1 MNSTEKRLQT
11 PAHLL
16 NPRAVALL
24 LAICVAT
31 ITLLFL
37 SLVEGVGI
45 EALLVAGAL
54 SFSSCFMLVFV
65 TLKFLIFNELAKI
78 YEELVKLRNKDKS
91 KEKQL
96 NNFPSTN
103 DNLPL
108 VEAAI
113 LPHEK
118 QEKEL
123 SKPSNH
129 PIRRINQ
136 EIVDFA
142 SSKEEELERLRKM
155 EVYRREFLADVSHEL
170 KTPIFAAQGYI
181 LTLLDGAMD
190 DARVRHK
197 FLKKAAKS
205 LNSLNTLVQ
214 DLLTISQLESGFIS
228 MKPEN
233 FDFAELVQDVFDQ
246 LEHKGKK
253 RKVKLRTNFEV
264 EVPCMVYADK
274 ARLTQVMIN
283 LVMNAIKYHK
293 PDGGWVR
300 VTLRNSEEYPEEIII
315 IVSDNGMGIA
325 PEHHARIFERFY
337 RVDKSRSKKQGGT
350 GLGLAI
356 VKHILESH
364 HTKISVESN
373 LEVGTTFT
381 FRLKKGFQNEI
392 IEENLIEEK
401 TISSQQLTPQ
411 EETPKQENFE
421 PKLDSKEN

>member
-1 MNSTEKRLQT
+1 MNPTEKRPET

-24 LAICVAT
+24 LAICVST

-65 TLKFLIFNELAKI
+65 TLKFLIFNELSKI
-78 YEELVKLRNKDKS
+78 YEELVKLRSKDKS
-91 KEKQL
+91 KEKQMTSPL
-96 NNFPSTN
+96 INTSNENNFLNGNQEVIVIP
-103 DNLPL
+103 
-108 VEAAI
+108 
-113 LPHEK
+113 

-123 SKPSNH
+123 PKQSNH

-190 DARVRHK
+190 DAKVRHK

-233 FDFAELVQDVFDQ
+233 FDFSELVQDVFDQ

-253 RKVKLRTNFEV
+253 RKVKLRTNFEI
-264 EVPCMVYADK
+264 EVPCMVYADRS
-274 ARLTQVMIN
+274 RLTQVMIN
-283 LVMNAIKYHK
+283 LVANAIKYHK
-293 PDGGWVR
+293 LEGGWVR
-300 VTLRNSEEYPEEIII
+300 VTLRNSLQHPEEITIE
-315 IVSDNGMGIA
+315 VSDNGMGIA
-325 PEHHARIFERFY
+325 HEHHARIFERFY

-364 HTKISVESN
+364 HTKINVESA

-381 FRLKKGFQNEI
+381 FRLKKGIQEEEI
-392 IEENLIEEK
+392 IKEEVRNTPLITEDN
-401 TISSQQLTPQ
+401 I
-411 EETPKQENFE
+411 ENE
-421 PKLDSKEN
+421 QVNSKLDVEGD